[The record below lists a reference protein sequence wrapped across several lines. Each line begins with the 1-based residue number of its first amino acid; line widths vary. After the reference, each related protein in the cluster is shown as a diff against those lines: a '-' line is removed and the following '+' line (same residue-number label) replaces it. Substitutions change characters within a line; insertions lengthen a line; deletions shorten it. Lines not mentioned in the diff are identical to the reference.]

1 MTCYTFLILGEDAYI
16 SKQMETEESF
26 SVDYTSLESPEE
38 GLTREVPTDSLE
50 TGGRIGVRN
59 KGNAVLSLAAS
70 LKSVGPYYFLVF
82 AVCIKL

>member
-1 MTCYTFLILGEDAYI
+1 MCFDLPYLSHLGEDAYI

-50 TGGRIGVRN
+50 TGGRIGIRN
-59 KGNAVLSLAAS
+59 KGNAILSLTAS
-70 LKSVGPYYFLVF
+70 LKSVRP
-82 AVCIKL
+82 